1 MAKKRKTLPD
11 NLQEIIDS
19 NDIERFKAVF
29 DKCEISATNRGKTT
43 ANVFS
48 YRNLTD
54 KHICFLAENGIDLN
68 VDSGWGKTPAAFLAD
83 DLGLLKCLIEH
94 GADIEHAVDELH
106 GNALYICA
114 WTHRSQAVENLLF
127 CGATP
132 EPRGGWEKN
141 TALDEALRCSR
152 GIDMVNMV
160 RIAKALLAA
169 GAKSSDKTYGY
180 VTKIGEDF
188 EFRRSDFNPELV
200 DEYSL
205 ALDELYSIFKV
216 EPVPRRAIY
225 DGKTPITVSSKTRQK
240 QYDDLWKLLVPSSG
254 HANTVQG
261 EVIRIIG
268 RVTNELLDN
277 GGINWDDEYKKM
289 VASLPVYFRTFGGEA
304 AEKACS
310 LAAKISLKSDESLLY
325 PLTKIAVGW
334 VLENNKPVA
343 LDTVDYKR

>member
-19 NDIERFKAVF
+19 NDIEQFKTVF

-68 VDSGWGKTPAAFLAD
+68 ADSGWGKTPAAFLAD
-83 DLGLLKCLIEH
+83 NLDLLKCLIEH
-94 GADIEHAVDELH
+94 GADIEYAVDELH

-114 WTHRSQAVENLLF
+114 WTHRAQAVENLIS
-127 CGATP
+127 CGASP
-132 EPRGGWEKN
+132 EPCGGWEKN

-152 GIDMVNMV
+152 GTDMVNMV

-169 GAKSSDKTYGY
+169 GAKLSDKTYGY
-180 VTKIGEDF
+180 VTRIGEDF
-188 EFRRSDFNPELV
+188 EFHRSGFNPELV
-200 DEYSL
+200 DEYSH
-205 ALDELYSIFKV
+205 ALDEMYSVFKV
-216 EPVPRRAIY
+216 APVPRRAVY
-225 DGKTPITVSSKTRQK
+225 DGKAPITVSGETWQE
-240 QYDDLWKLLVPSSG
+240 QYDKLWKLLVPGSG

-261 EVIRIIG
+261 EVIRIID
-268 RVTNELLDN
+268 RITNELLDN
-277 GGINWDDEYKKM
+277 GGINWDGEYEKM
-289 VASLPVYFRTFGGEA
+289 VASLPVYFRTFSGEA
-304 AEKACS
+304 AEKSCS
-310 LAAKISLKSDESLLY
+310 LAAKISWNSDKDLLY
-325 PLTKIAVGW
+325 PLTEAAVQW
-334 VLENNKPVA
+334 VLKNNEPVA